1 MCSESDA
8 TSKPIAIDQSPA
20 EWCWDVTALRSQCQ
34 RWVQR
39 GDAFVGVRIGI
50 AAESAD
56 PLEIRLDGRI
66 EDDLA
71 DRLSA
76 ARVERCAGEAKQ
88 CSRLLPGNFTHCPFC
103 GQAAV
108 PPTAGPDDGQAASAW
123 SHAMAAGSTGLR
135 GMQLVTVPGNAQ
147 SGTGIDA
154 ARRST
159 LPSAGPFLFAMAGT
173 PPFTVAVDMAKG
185 GVWRPGADRWR
196 QVSALDGRC
205 GLPAWS
211 RSAAPLGA
219 GLAIPLDDGAVWIE
233 VDGPFRRRIRL
244 DGGVTIGGAIAVEGM
259 ALVPM
264 RTVGGLALAWMSKA
278 DIEAGSGW
286 SVATVPGASG
296 EGMATGAAPGSIETL
311 GKPMSAVPG
320 TAVWAGAD
328 GYLTVRVG
336 ENGPLAIWRDW
347 PAGCRGLPWS
357 RPHLG
362 EHAIPH
368 QLVRLEDGS
377 GYMAIAMPAPSNR
390 GTLPDPVQSAR
401 VDGPFV
407 TTGDAAFY
415 LHLRCRGLPWRRDLS
430 PFATAGLIVL
440 PLMAFNRGS
449 SAGSGEQI
457 LYATVADSQ
466 VVTGP
471 VTTKPSKATLFLL
484 RPGLELTPL
493 LSGLP
498 VTTIHDLQPF
508 LLDGRLC
515 LYDELGAVWHRW
527 DDLSPVPTG

>member
-1 MCSESDA
+1 
-8 TSKPIAIDQSPA
+8 
-20 EWCWDVTALRSQCQ
+20 
-34 RWVQR
+34 
-39 GDAFVGVRIGI
+39 
-50 AAESAD
+50 
-56 PLEIRLDGRI
+56 
-66 EDDLA
+66 
-71 DRLSA
+71 
-76 ARVERCAGEAKQ
+76 
-88 CSRLLPGNFTHCPFC
+88 
-103 GQAAV
+103 
-108 PPTAGPDDGQAASAW
+108 
-123 SHAMAAGSTGLR
+123 MAAGSTGLR